1 MTAWL
6 GAARIWRRRVDTDQQ
21 MAARIA
27 TLPQDDPFAALTQVA
42 AWLGELGSVR
52 NLGLAASLRAVEQ
65 LDQAACGH
73 YRNATR
79 RYLQQH
85 ERLPRDTIRRWSD
98 AVEGCL
104 TQLARRYQS
113 NVVLWRTSAAQH
125 GLPKDLL
132 VRSMAGGV
140 RACAAVLK
148 WGYLHRTD
156 SPIGVWADM
165 CTLYAAGE
173 AAVCAHI
180 PVRWMPNAGQTSVER
195 EFLKG
200 CMLAAAEPG
209 TMSPGQVD
217 IAERLAGYC
226 AADLG
231 LSPGAD
237 PRYVWLIDLESGD
250 PPREIDRTAALP
262 ARARTFGV
270 ASDERLRRLLHLV
283 ETDRLLPAAFGAE
296 LDKAAVMA
304 TLERLTQRWLNAA
317 ARPEPLAA

>member
-1 MTAWL
+1 
-6 GAARIWRRRVDTDQQ
+6 
-21 MAARIA
+21 
-27 TLPQDDPFAALTQVA
+27 
-42 AWLGELGSVR
+42 
-52 NLGLAASLRAVEQ
+52 
-65 LDQAACGH
+65 
-73 YRNATR
+73 
-79 RYLQQH
+79 
-85 ERLPRDTIRRWSD
+85 
-98 AVEGCL
+98 
-104 TQLARRYQS
+104 
-113 NVVLWRTSAAQH
+113 
-125 GLPKDLL
+125 
-132 VRSMAGGV
+132 
-140 RACAAVLK
+140 
-148 WGYLHRTD
+148 
-156 SPIGVWADM
+156 
-165 CTLYAAGE
+165 
-173 AAVCAHI
+173 
-180 PVRWMPNAGQTSVER
+180 
-195 EFLKG
+195 
-200 CMLAAAEPG
+200 MLAAAEPG